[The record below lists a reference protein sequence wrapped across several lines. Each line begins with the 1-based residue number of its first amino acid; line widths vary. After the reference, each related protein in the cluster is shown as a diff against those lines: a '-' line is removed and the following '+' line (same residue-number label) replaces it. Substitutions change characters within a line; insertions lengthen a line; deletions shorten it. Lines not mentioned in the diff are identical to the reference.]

1 VVSATPGSQNPTVA
15 ATLTIDSSTLGK
27 VNVSSQT
34 GSANTVQ
41 TIAVN
46 ANGGTFTLSYGGG
59 TSAALPFDA
68 PAVRIENAIKSLPGI
83 NDVKVSQ
90 NGTEYLV
97 TFLDPSTGIVPLTAN
112 GAGLKPGVPGDLVGY
127 TVEITKGPAKNKVR
141 IITAAQAGNGG
152 WVLTLDKPWLSLFT
166 GDASVPDATSKFT
179 LATTNPNLLVKEE
192 TLANLLYLYDTDNPA
207 SYN

>member
-1 VVSATPGSQNPTVA
+1 
-15 ATLTIDSSTLGK
+15 
-27 VNVSSQT
+27 
-34 GSANTVQ
+34 
-41 TIAVN
+41 
-46 ANGGTFTLSYGGG
+46 
-59 TSAALPFDA
+59 
-68 PAVRIENAIKSLPGI
+68 I

-97 TFLDPSTGIVPLTAN
+97 TFLDPFTGIVPLTAN
-112 GAGLKPGVPGDLVGY
+112 GAGLKPGIPGDLVGY

-207 SYN
+207 SYNDAALPTGQTNPFGEGRLFFDANPFGPADSNHVVA